1 VPGLLPTSIGTDA
14 SKDKSPVRAYK
25 HSVLEW
31 YRAGPM
37 QVLVT
42 IAVEPILCQRHLP
55 SVPQKPLQS
64 GHVGAIKKQTMQCVQ
79 MQV

>member
-1 VPGLLPTSIGTDA
+1 
-14 SKDKSPVRAYK
+14 
-25 HSVLEW
+25 
-31 YRAGPM
+31 M